1 MTDSAVMGKMLSQGN
16 TAQIFEW
23 GEDRILKLYRPGI
36 PDDFC
41 TYEFMVTQYAYEQ
54 LQVTPKPM
62 EIVHVDSRIGAV
74 YERIDGNTMLK
85 SMLAKPWTLDKCS
98 KILAQCHIALQRPV
112 NIPLTTVKEKLKRE
126 IESVSLLSANEK
138 SSILQYLDTLPDGNA
153 LCHFDYH
160 PDNIM
165 IFAGQ
170 YRVIDWMTGCMGDP
184 LSDTARTALILNYAE
199 IPRASFIVNFI
210 AGLFQKSI
218 RKKYLREYASLTNA
232 SIPDIEKW
240 ELPLAAARLCEWI
253 PDGESKKL
261 LSLVRQKLAT
271 QAANPDF

>member
-1 MTDSAVMGKMLSQGN
+1 MAASTVMEKMLSQGN

-23 GEDRILKLYRPGI
+23 GEDKILKLYRSGI

-54 LQVTPKPM
+54 LRVTPKPM
-62 EIVHVDSRIGAV
+62 KIVHVDSRIGAV
-74 YERIDGNTMLK
+74 YERIDGDTMLK
-85 SMLAKPWTLDKCS
+85 SMLAKPWALGKYS
-98 KILAQCHIALQRPV
+98 RILAQCHIALQRPV
-112 NIPLTTVKEKLKRE
+112 SIPLTTVKEKLRRE

-138 SSILQYLDTLPDGNA
+138 KLILQYLDRLPDGNI

-165 IFAGQ
+165 ISAGQ

-184 LSDTARTALILNYAE
+184 LSDIARTVLILNYAE
-199 IPRASFIVNFI
+199 IPRASFIVNVI
-210 AGLFQKSI
+210 AGLFQKNI
-218 RKKYLREYASLTNA
+218 CKKYLREYVSSTNA
-232 SIPDIEKW
+232 SIVDIKKW

-253 PDGESKKL
+253 PDGEYKKL
-261 LSLVRQKLAT
+261 LSLVRRKLAT
-271 QAANPDF
+271 QVADSEL